1 MYKKLTFFSFL
12 PSILICIV
20 LNLILFLTIP
30 AHRVENASFWVAWI
44 FTFPVNIAIAV
55 PVWVFAHNRGN
66 ARKEDII
73 NFFPPLTSIIWIA
86 TAVYLVSG
94 ICLMY
99 PKIVNPVVPLVAD
112 GIITC
117 IYGIFLYYTLFVT
130 NRISN
135 AQIETKQKVDYIR
148 LLKADV
154 EICMNYTKDEA
165 LLAELRALSE
175 KIRFSDPMSHPSLAD
190 CEAELSACVNK
201 ILRKVKASDF
211 TDLEADIANAV
222 SLLEYRNQRCG
233 ILK

>member
-20 LNLILFLTIP
+20 LNLILFLTVP
-30 AHRVENASFWVAWI
+30 AHRLGEFSFWVAWV

-73 NFFPPLTSIIWIA
+73 NYFPPLTSILWIA

-94 ICLMY
+94 IILMY
-99 PKIVNPVVPLVAD
+99 PNISDPVVPLVTD

-130 NRISN
+130 NRISS
-135 AQIETKQKVDYIR
+135 AQIEAKEKVDYIR
-148 LLKADV
+148 SLRAEV
-154 EICMNYTKDEA
+154 ESCLNQTKDEA
-165 LLAELRALSE
+165 LLARLRELSE
-175 KIRFSDPMSHPSLAD
+175 KIRFSDPMSHPSLAV
-190 CEAELSACVNK
+190 CEAELSASVGK
-201 ILRKVKASDF
+201 IVRKVRVSDLS
-211 TDLEADIANAV
+211 DLEPDILEAV
-222 SLLEYRNQRCG
+222 SLLEYRNECCR